1 LLARAVDSCDR
12 GVVFGGVGGVVAPC
26 ARLEAD
32 DLLLPPD
39 RDDEALAEEFAR
51 LVVVDGAQRAP
62 GRVHD

>member
-39 RDDEALAEEFAR
+39 RDDEAPAEQLAC